1 MKKIGFLLAVV
12 VLLGSSGIAQGGEPD
27 KGPGL
32 DIGDPTLEM
41 GVFTEEE
48 FKREFHTTLDFTYT
62 SRHIWRGFD
71 FFPSNTG
78 AFSTSADVDF
88 WGTGFGANILW
99 TRPIKSGYEFW
110 EWLVFEPYYEEDECW
125 DDYWY
130 EMDYRFGWRYYYF
143 PDGPLNHSCHHR
155 DLDFQEFYG
164 RFAWPSV
171 FPYRVVPYYE
181 AARIWPSKGG
191 RHSNSSSPRSYWR
204 QYGGWFH
211 TFGLYKDWEL
221 NGFLPKYPGQVIRT
235 GFGIVFND
243 GAGPTVDSSKNNADH
258 DWSHC
263 FFNLSTDFKL
273 ADNISLTTGLNYQ
286 ASMDQ
291 SVNNDDEC
299 WISVGTRISF

>member
-1 MKKIGFLLAVV
+1 LLCASSLADAWEFDMK
-12 VLLGSSGIAQGGEPD
+12 
-27 KGPGL
+27 
-32 DIGDPTLEM
+32 GD
-41 GVFTEEE
+41 
-48 FKREFHTTLDFTYT
+48 FKYNLNFTYA
-62 SRHIWRGFD
+62 SRHIWRGYD

-78 AFSTSADVDF
+78 AFSTSADIDF

-99 TRPIKSGYEFW
+99 TRPIKSGYENW
-110 EWLVFEPYYEEDECW
+110 EWLVFDPYYEEDECW

-143 PDGPLNHSCHHR
+143 PDGPLNHTCHHR

-171 FPYRVVPYYE
+171 FPYHIVPYYE
-181 AARIWPSKGG
+181 FARIWPSEGG

-211 TFGLYKDWEL
+211 TFGLYRDWEL
-221 NGFLPKYPGQVIRT
+221 NGWFQPGQTIRT
-235 GFGIVFND
+235 GFGMVYND
-243 GAGPTVDSSKNNADH
+243 GAGPTVDASKRNADH

-273 ADNISLTTGLNYQ
+273 AEKISFGLGLNYQ

-299 WISVGTRISF
+299 WITTSVKLIF